1 MTQKDQLKVM
11 NAGFLIIRADM
22 FRMQI
27 KYKSRKKMDWSILEK
42 DFKTKKALQERM
54 KELLDETDIIED

>member
-1 MTQKDQLKVM
+1 MTQKDQLKVIR
-11 NAGFLIIRADM
+11 AGFKIIRADI

-27 KYKSRKKMDWSILEK
+27 KFKDKWQPDWSILEK

-54 KELLDETDIIED
+54 KELLNEPYVIED